1 MRIKF
6 DFTAPAGTHF
16 GIVKTL
22 DELLA
27 DIPSPVDTW
36 DATAGSVTTE
46 DGRVAAWTGA
56 RGRQFVQA
64 TAARRPVFT
73 GNGLRMFAVEGA
85 GDAAEAIMTLGGEQ
99 IGAAPALTIACK
111 IRMSAAAVAVDSQ
124 YIWACPTPLH
134 RLMYRYTAGNN
145 YLRAQVLATT
155 NNLDRDVPAAVTDI
169 GAVYVAS
176 GSDYTLHV
184 AGAGSITFAGSEGAN
199 LPSLILGGLST
210 TSPSLRGWMQ
220 RVGVWRHVPTT
231 AQLDAILKWVG

>member
-16 GIVKTL
+16 GLVKTL

-27 DIPSPVDTW
+27 EIPSPVDTW

-46 DGRVAAWTGA
+46 DGRVAAWTGQ

-64 TAARRPVFT
+64 TAGRRPTYT
-73 GNGLRMFAVEGA
+73 GNGLRMFNAA

-111 IRMSAAAVAVDSQ
+111 IRMSASALTADSQ
-124 YIWACPTPLH
+124 YIWACPSPLH
-134 RLMYRYTAGNN
+134 RLMYRYTSGNN
-145 YLRAQVLATT
+145 YIRAQVLATS